1 MGWVFDRSSPK
12 MSKRLLVLAGWLL
25 LLAVIVTACGGDGLA
40 AAQSQGFEVGK
51 QARDLTLKTLDG
63 GQSSLSDYRGKVVVL
78 NFWATWCPPCRAE
91 LPDFEQAHRDRQ
103 GDGLVVLGINTEEP
117 AVVVRAFVEDIGL
130 TFPILLDETGQV
142 AREYRAAGLP
152 MTLVIDREGLIQV
165 RHVGYLS
172 AAKLDEYL
180 SEVLGN

>member
-1 MGWVFDRSSPK
+1 MFERSSFRMK
-12 MSKRLLVLAGWLL
+12 KKRLVLAGGLLVLA
-25 LLAVIVTACGGDGLA
+25 VILTACGGDGSA
-40 AAQSQGFEVGK
+40 ASQSQGFEVGK
-51 QARDLTLKTLDG
+51 QARDFALKTLDE
-63 GQSSLSDYRGKVVVL
+63 GQTSLSDYRGKVVVL

-103 GDGLVVLGINTEEP
+103 GDGLVVLGVNTEEP
-117 AVVVRAFVEDIGL
+117 AAVVRSFVDEIGL

-180 SEVLGN
+180 SKVLGN